1 MKTLNKLHITAIIT
15 LAITTPIY
23 AKTLATEHNHDHDQH
38 ANASLTLDH
47 GNKWQSDAPLRQGMK
62 SINDTVMKN
71 VDAFH
76 HDKLTKSD
84 AEKIARHIN
93 NQVTYLVTNCKLQ
106 PNADAT
112 LHVIIGELLTGA
124 SVLEKEPQ
132 SMRGLPAIVKALQQ
146 YSEYFEDNDWN
157 GVEPDK

>member
-1 MKTLNKLHITAIIT
+1 MNTLNKIIATAIIT
-15 LAITTPIY
+15 LAITTPLH
-23 AKTLATEHNHDHDQH
+23 AQTPVTEHSHGHDQN
-38 ANASLTLDH
+38 ANAALTLDH
-47 GNKWQSDAPLRQGMK
+47 GKKWQSDIPLRQGMK
-62 SINDTVMKN
+62 SINDAVMKN

-76 HDKLTKSD
+76 HDKLTKYD
-84 AEKIARHIN
+84 AEKIAQHIN
-93 NQVTYLVTNCKLQ
+93 NQVTYLVSNCKLQ

-157 GVEPDK
+157 GVEPKK